1 MKNFKL
7 RFMPVIIAIATI
19 TIIPMASPEILAQTD
34 DFTDVI
40 RERNDD
46 KTIDNPDKIIKT
58 PDFVFEGQTEGWAFV
73 ENEAHKAFLS
83 LEGDATFNSKNN
95 VWKVKSNSELSIGE
109 TNAKI
114 ELKGK
119 VKDSKLRLNGSGELE
134 DGTPFRIILRGY
146 FVPIENIEH
155 DYVVAFKTVI
165 ISTTDERQRIPVAL
179 VGQVN
184 IDAIEPLF
192 VDAPLQNK
200 DAKQ

>member
-1 MKNFKL
+1 MV
-7 RFMPVIIAIATI
+7 P
-19 TIIPMASPEILAQTD
+19 
-34 DFTDVI
+34 
-40 RERNDD
+40 
-46 KTIDNPDKIIKT
+46 
-58 PDFVFEGQTEGWAFV
+58 
-73 ENEAHKAFLS
+73 
-83 LEGDATFNSKNN
+83 
-95 VWKVKSNSELSIGE
+95 
-109 TNAKI
+109 
-114 ELKGK
+114 
-119 VKDSKLRLNGSGELE
+119 
-134 DGTPFRIILRGY
+134 PFRIILRGY